1 MYTVTGFQS
10 RLVSPYKNGRRP
22 PLATPLLLHR
32 PSIHVDSM
40 IVSLINRSG
49 AAAGAALFTMV
60 QVFAQVKKRETLAC
74 VLCCLAR

>member
-22 PLATPLLLHR
+22 PLATPSSSPL
-32 PSIHVDSM
+32 VESM